1 MKDPT
6 RNIKIARKVLF
17 RIAKK
22 SFASNRTASVVE
34 AEEIFIHRYD
44 DIVSAVISNGD
55 IISSLIEDLVNSG
68 RLQIK
73 MGSILLDG
81 QKLV

>member
-1 MKDPT
+1 MSDPS

-22 SFASNRTASVVE
+22 AFASNRRASVSE

-44 DIVSAVISNGD
+44 DIVAAVISDGN
-55 IISSLIEDLVNSG
+55 IIASLIEDLVNSG

-73 MGSILLDG
+73 RGAILLDN